1 MFQGAVDAVQDRLRV
16 EVVVGARVAGVAVGL
31 LCGTEDAKKTVR
43 AE

>member
-1 MFQGAVDAVQDRLRV
+1 VFQGAVDAVQDRLRV

-31 LCGTEDAKKTVR
+31 LCGRKSRRTVR